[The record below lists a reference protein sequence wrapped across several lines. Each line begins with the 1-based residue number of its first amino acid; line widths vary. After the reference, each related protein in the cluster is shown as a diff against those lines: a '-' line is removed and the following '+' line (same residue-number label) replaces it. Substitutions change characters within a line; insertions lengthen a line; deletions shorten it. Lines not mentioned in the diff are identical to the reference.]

1 MSRSDTLPPES
12 WLHGYARPQDFMDC
26 FSVALTDTW
35 ALNAASMAEI
45 ADLLVSVEVP
55 GADQLV
61 QLRNLIVKPLGLKT
75 SDEVDAEPP
84 ATKGGA
90 PEIGDRIGFFK
101 IYSISPNEIILG
113 EDDVH
118 QDFRVSL
125 YRQVE
130 APSKLYAATCC
141 QRHNLFGYAYLAA
154 ILPFHKMIVKGM
166 LDGLTKKLSSSGRN
180 AAAVS

>member
-1 MSRSDTLPPES
+1 
-12 WLHGYARPQDFMDC
+12 MDC
-26 FSVALTDTW
+26 YSVALTNDW
-35 ALNAASMAEI
+35 ALQTASMVEI

-75 SDEVDAEPP
+75 SDDVEAEPP
-84 ATKGGA
+84 ATTGEA
-90 PEIGDRIGFFK
+90 PEVGDRIGFFK
-101 IYSISPNEIILG
+101 IYRISEHEIILG

-166 LDGLTKKLSSSGRN
+166 LDGLTKKLSNSGKN